1 MHSRKIEKSP
11 MNTFIDR
18 IEYEIIA
25 TRETMQSE
33 QALALD
39 PDTQG
44 LLIMLKAEL
53 HAVKRHCQIRGWD
66 GQLRPVLPKPKPVP
80 KLQTA
85 KHQMA
90 FYDPFNHSADDL
102 AVKLNWCCHDVLPT
116 HVNED
121 EAVLMQD
128 PMIVCVHAI
137 TTDDD
142 IFFHEAQK
150 NASGNLNTHL

>member
-1 MHSRKIEKSP
+1 MHSRKIEKSL

-18 IEYEIIA
+18 IEYAIIA

-66 GQLRPVLPKPKPVP
+66 EKTTLMEKEYNGHYWDP

-102 AVKLNWCCHDVLPT
+102 AIKLNWCCHDVLPT

-142 IFFHEAQK
+142 ILFHEA
-150 NASGNLNTHL
+150 